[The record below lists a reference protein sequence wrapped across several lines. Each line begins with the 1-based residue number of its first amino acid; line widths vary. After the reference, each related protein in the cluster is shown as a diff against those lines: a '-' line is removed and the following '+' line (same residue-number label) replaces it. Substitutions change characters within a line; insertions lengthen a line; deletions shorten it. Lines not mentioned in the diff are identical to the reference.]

1 MNVVSDSALTCSTVM
16 AGRILNPLKEG
27 DLNRILPSIRSS
39 ARTITSVWQAAECAM
54 GSVETVYHQLKLP
67 LPYNPQL
74 RLRINNLFRV
84 ARYCVL
90 LAVSST
96 ELCVS
101 PRYAL
106 IIDGDDDTCS
116 ATRACSVIAAQ

>member
-39 ARTITSVWQAAECAM
+39 ARTIISLWQAAECAI

-84 ARYCVL
+84 ARYCVCDENL
-90 LAVSST
+90 LSDSRTVNVMACVCGTTVKHLST
-96 ELCVS
+96 NCERL
-101 PRYAL
+101 
-106 IIDGDDDTCS
+106 
-116 ATRACSVIAAQ
+116 